1 MESMEKVL
9 TEAKIPSSF
18 PEGLKMITRSA
29 AKKKGAMIGNFQE
42 LMAARMEKLNKSLNK
57 GIREISE
64 INRTFATNII
74 DSDSQDNEPDTGAK
88 VVLRQE

>member
-1 MESMEKVL
+1 
-9 TEAKIPSSF
+9 
-18 PEGLKMITRSA
+18 
-29 AKKKGAMIGNFQE
+29 
-42 LMAARMEKLNKSLNK
+42 MAARMEKLNKSLNK